1 MKNFK
6 TQEEFIS
13 QAKDLDQT
21 RSSLSGQKID
31 ITDDRGE
38 INYKIEVGK
47 LVGAGASCLAY
58 EVIVDDFYPPKK
70 NMILKEFFPNYKQ
83 EEITGTRD
91 NNNPINLHLII

>member
-1 MKNFK
+1 MITKDPPYQKKNTNK
-6 TQEEFIS
+6 N
-13 QAKDLDQT
+13 
-21 RSSLSGQKID
+21 
-31 ITDDRGE
+31 DRGE
-38 INYKIEVGK
+38 LKYQIEVGK